1 MLESPL
7 LMLDIRANL
16 GRVQEAVARAC
27 ARAGRSPDH
36 VLLIAVSKTVEA
48 ERIRLAVAAGVA
60 ALGENR
66 VQEARDKIGTLGR
79 PVPWHLIGSLQ
90 TNKARDAARLFDWIH
105 SVDRLELAQEL
116 SRRAHGGE
124 RVLNVLLQVNL
135 GDEPQKGGAAPA
147 DLKGLCDAV
156 SGLPGLRVRGL
167 MAIPP
172 VAESPE
178 ATRPYFRRLRELRD
192 QLGLEHCSMGMSAD
206 FEAAI
211 EEGATMVRVGTAIFG
226 PRAPR
231 PSTLSSQGR
240 GKREGPEGEGE
251 NTR

>member
-1 MLESPL
+1 
-7 LMLDIRANL
+7 MLDMRANL

-27 ARAGRSPDH
+27 ARAGRSPDD
-36 VLLIAVSKTVEA
+36 VLLIAVSKTMDVE
-48 ERIRLAVAAGVA
+48 RVRLAIAAGVA

-66 VQEARDKIGTLGR
+66 VQEAKEKIEALGR

-116 SRRAHGGE
+116 SRRAHGVE
-124 RVLNVLLQVNL
+124 RTLNVLLQVNL
-135 GDEPQKGGAAPA
+135 GDEPQKGGVAPA
-147 DLKGLCDAV
+147 ELKRLHEVVAA
-156 SGLPGLRVRGL
+156 LPNLKVRGL

-172 VAESPE
+172 ATLQPE
-178 ATRPYFRRLRELRD
+178 QARPFFRQLRELRD

-206 FEAAI
+206 FEVAI

-231 PSTLSSQGR
+231 G
-240 GKREGPEGEGE
+240 GGE
-251 NTR
+251 

>member
-1 MLESPL
+1 
-7 LMLDIRANL
+7 MLDMRANL

-36 VLLIAVSKTVEA
+36 VLLIAVSKTMDVE
-48 ERIRLAVAAGVA
+48 RVRLAIAAGVA

-66 VQEARDKIGTLGR
+66 VQEAKEKIEALGR

-116 SRRAHGGE
+116 SRRTHGAE
-124 RVLNVLLQVNL
+124 RTLNVLLQVNL
-135 GDEPQKGGAAPA
+135 GDEPQKGGVAPA
-147 DLKGLCDAV
+147 ELKRLNELVAA
-156 SGLPGLRVRGL
+156 LPNLKVRGL

-172 VAESPE
+172 ATEQPE
-178 ATRPYFRRLRELRD
+178 QARPFFRQLRELRE

-206 FEAAI
+206 FEVAI

-231 PSTLSSQGR
+231 G
-240 GKREGPEGEGE
+240 GGE
-251 NTR
+251 

>member
-1 MLESPL
+1 
-7 LMLDIRANL
+7 MLDIRANL

-66 VQEARDKIGTLGR
+66 VQEARDKIEVLGR

-90 TNKARDAARLFDWIH
+90 TNKAKDAARLFDWIH
-105 SVDRLELAQEL
+105 SVDRLDLAREL
-116 SRRAHGGE
+116 SRRAPSD
-124 RVLNVLLQVNL
+124 RALNILLQVNL
-135 GDEPQKGGAAPA
+135 GDEPQKGGVAPA
-147 DLKGLCDAV
+147 EVKPLCEAV
-156 SGLPGLRVRGL
+156 IGLPGLRVRGL

-172 VAESPE
+172 VTPDPD
-178 ATRPYFRRLRELRD
+178 ATRPYFRRLRALCDE
-192 QLGLEHCSMGMSAD
+192 LGLEHCSMGMSAD
-206 FEAAI
+206 FEMAI

-226 PRAPR
+226 PRTPR
-231 PSTLSSQGR
+231 A
-240 GKREGPEGEGE
+240 KE
-251 NTR
+251 NP